1 MPADPNS
8 NLSPLARKSLRLTA
22 LLFVV
27 AVCYSG
33 GFVFYRWQ
41 ENREY
46 ENQVREKEDAKKAAD
61 DRRAVEFLGGNRF
74 EILSFYGSPGIIRRG
89 DSAQLCYGV
98 SNAKSVRL
106 DPPAGSVWPS
116 ASRCVSVAPTKDT
129 TYTLTATDAAGNTTS
144 RSLTIKVR

>member
-1 MPADPNS
+1 MPDDTNS
-8 NLSPLARKSLRLTA
+8 KLSPLARKSLRLTV

-27 AVCYSG
+27 ALCYSG
-33 GFVFYRWQ
+33 WFIFYRLQ

-46 ENQVREKEDAKKAAD
+46 QNQVREKEDAKKTAAD
-61 DRRAVEFLGGNRF
+61 RSTVELLGGNRF
-74 EILSFYGSPGIIRRG
+74 EILNFYGSPGIIRRG

-116 ASRCVSVAPTKDT
+116 LSRCVSVAPAKDT

-144 RSLTIKVR
+144 QSLTIKVR